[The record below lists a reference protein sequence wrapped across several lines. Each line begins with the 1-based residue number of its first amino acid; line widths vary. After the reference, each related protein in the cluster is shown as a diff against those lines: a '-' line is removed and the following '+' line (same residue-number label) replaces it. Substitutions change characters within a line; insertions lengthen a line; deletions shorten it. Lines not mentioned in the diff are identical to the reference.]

1 MSCKVL
7 FAKRTVGLLAAV
19 LVFAPA
25 ITARAQ
31 ATPRRLTG
39 RVVDAD
45 EGGAVPAA
53 TVLVNGTT
61 VGVTT
66 SDSGTFAM
74 RVPAGALTLTVRRV
88 GYRQATVAVP
98 PTDADISV
106 RLTKDILRLDEQ
118 VVTGVATSVSTAS
131 AANAVAVV
139 PAEEIAEVPA
149 PTIENA
155 LQGTI
160 PGALIQQNNGGAPG
174 GGMQVQIRGI
184 TSIFANASPLWVVD
198 GIIVDDEAPG
208 SGLNTISQAGGGS
221 NGSGV
226 GPDAQDNSPNRI
238 ADINPNDIESVEVL
252 KGASASAIYGSKA
265 SAGVII
271 ITTKRGTP
279 GKPRWNISQQVGH
292 FSDLNSYK
300 LTTFPTVASAETWAG
315 NFGYSPSK
323 AASVYAGP
331 EDYQAELFGNNQASY
346 ETDASVSGTQAGTQY
361 FLSALAKYDNGIML
375 NTGYNKQSVRTNV
388 TQTFLQNLSANV
400 SLNFV
405 HSLVRRGLTGNDNIG
420 ASPYTIFDY
429 TPQFVNLNHVNPD
442 GAWAINPYGPAN
454 PFADAYLMQ
463 TPEEVT
469 RIIGGGSIDWTAFQT
484 EHQTFRV
491 SFQGGADYANQNDL
505 FYAPPSLQV
514 EQEVPSGLPG
524 VSQDNYAKTEYLN
537 YSINLVHHFTGLS
550 WLDATTSVGFTRDK
564 RSLDNPTSAGQDLLA
579 GANAPILGAVQTL
592 TYNAYQAKDQSLY
605 AQEQVLTLDS
615 KLALT
620 AGITAERTTNDGDI
634 GKFYPFPRFSAS
646 YRIPQI
652 AGFLDELKL
661 RAAYG
666 QSGTEPTYGVKYTP
680 FNTQLSGGLEG
691 VYSNLLLGNPNIE
704 PEHEA
709 ETELGFD
716 ATMFKSRAQFT
727 FTVYQ
732 KQVSNLLLEAN
743 VSPSLGFDEQWFN
756 GGEFTNQG
764 IELEL
769 TATPI
774 QLRNGFQWISTTS
787 FYRNYSRVD
796 KLPVPAF
803 YINAGGFL
811 GNNVIEVGRSVS
823 QDVGAFND
831 PNGDPMQI
839 GDVQPDFVMNFSN
852 ALSYGPFRVSALFEW
867 SRGGGV
873 GDWTDYQFDVSPG
886 LLADSA
892 LSAKRLAE
900 VNLGLAP
907 YFEPGSYLKLRDLAL
922 SYQIP
927 GRLLGWAG
935 GRIASARLRVEGRN
949 LFMWTGYPGLD
960 PEVNFIGNTQVVRGQ
975 DVTPYPPARSYF
987 LGIDLGL

>member
-1 MSCKVL
+1 MSRKVL

-25 ITARAQ
+25 FTAHAQ
-31 ATPRRLTG
+31 ATPRRLAG

-61 VGVTT
+61 VGVAT
-66 SDSGTFAM
+66 SDSGTFVM

-88 GYRQATVAVP
+88 GYRQATVAVS
-98 PTDADISV
+98 PTDANVSV

-131 AANAVAVV
+131 SANAVAVV
-139 PAEEIAEVPA
+139 PAEEINQVPA

-198 GIIVDDEAPG
+198 GVIVNDEAAN

-226 GPDAQDNSPNRI
+226 GPDEQDLSPNRI
-238 ADINPNDIESVEVL
+238 ADINPDDIESVEVL

-271 ITTKRGTP
+271 ITTKKGTP
-279 GKPRWNISQQVGH
+279 GKPKWSFTQQVGE
-292 FSDLNSYK
+292 FSLLNSYN
-300 LTTFPTVASAETWAG
+300 LTQFPTLASAQAWAS
-315 NFGYSPSK
+315 NFGFSQNTVK
-323 AASVYAGP
+323 SVYSGQQ
-331 EDYQAELFGNNQASY
+331 DYQGELFGNRQASY
-346 ETDASVSGTQAGTQY
+346 ETDLSESGTQGGTQY
-361 FLSALAKYDNGIML
+361 FLSGLAKYDNGIML
-375 NTGYNKQSVRTNV
+375 NTGYNKQSVRTNI
-388 TQTFLQNLSANV
+388 TQTFLSSVSANV
-400 SLNFV
+400 NLNLV
-405 HSLVRRGLTGNDNIG
+405 HSLTRRGLTGNDNIG
-420 ASPYTIFDY
+420 ASPYTVLDY
-429 TPQFVNLNHVNPD
+429 TPQFINLNHVNPD
-442 GAWAINPYGPAN
+442 GAWAINPYGAAN

-469 RIIGGGSIDWTAFQT
+469 RIIGGGAIDWTAWST
-484 EHQTFRV
+484 EHQSLRLTL
-491 SFQGGADYANQNDL
+491 QGGADYSNQNDL
-505 FYAPPSLQV
+505 FFAPPSLQV
-514 EQEVPSGLPG
+514 EQQVPSGLPG

-537 YSINLVHHFTGLS
+537 YSINLVHHYTGLS
-550 WLDATTSVGFTRDK
+550 WLDATTSVGFGRDR
-564 RSLDNPTSAGQDLLA
+564 RSLNNSTSAGQDLLA
-579 GANAPILGAVQTL
+579 GANAPTLGAVQTL
-592 TYNAYQAKDQSLY
+592 TYNASQVKDQSFY
-605 AQEQVLTLDS
+605 AQEQVLTLGER
-615 KLALT
+615 LALT
-620 AGITAERTTNDGDI
+620 AGVTAERTTNNGDI

-646 YRIPQI
+646 YRIPQFVS
-652 AGFLDELKL
+652 FLDELKL

-666 QSGTEPTYGVKYTP
+666 QSGTQPTYGVKYTP

-691 VYSNLLLGNPNIE
+691 VYPNLLVGNSNIA

-732 KQVSNLLLEAN
+732 KQVSNLLLQAN
-743 VSPSLGFDEQWFN
+743 VSPSLGFDSQWFN

-764 IELEL
+764 IELQL
-769 TATPI
+769 TSTPV
-774 QLRNGFQWISTTS
+774 QLRNGFQWINTTS
-787 FYRNYSRVD
+787 FFRNYSKVNS
-796 KLPVPAF
+796 LPVPSF

-811 GNNVIEVGRSVS
+811 GNGVIQVGRSVS
-823 QDVGAFND
+823 QITGGFSD

-839 GDVQPDFVMNFSN
+839 GDVQPDFIVNFSN
-852 ALSYGPFRVSALFEW
+852 QINFKRFSVSALFEW

-892 LSAKRLAE
+892 LSAKRLAQ

-907 YFEPGSYLKLRDLAL
+907 YFAPVSYMKLRDLAV
-922 SYQIP
+922 SYQLP
-927 GRLLGWAG
+927 ERWFSWAG
-935 GRIASARLRVEGRN
+935 GRIQSARLRADGRN

-960 PEVNFIGNTQVVRGQ
+960 PEVNFIGNTQVSRGQ

-987 LGIDLGL
+987 FGIDLGL